1 MPAVD
6 ELRQIGMVVHPV
18 RDVAVVLGQIQSWA
32 AAEGVAVGQIP
43 TDGQSRRLAEPIQAT
58 DCDLVLALGGDGT
71 TLIALHTGA
80 PIDRPVMGVA
90 CGSVG
95 VLTSVHAD
103 RARWALA
110 QVAEG
115 RFKPEPIPALE
126 VAWEGGH
133 GVAINDLVVVR
144 NGPGQV
150 LVAVRVDGE
159 LYIRVAGDGLILATE
174 LGSSA
179 YNMAAGGPILAPAVD
194 GIAVTPL
201 ATHGGSTPP
210 LVAARDSRL
219 DLEVEPGYGGVR
231 YELDG
236 RPADVR
242 GHALRVAR
250 RESYAV
256 LVTLSDE
263 EPRFTGLRRR
273 GLLLDS
279 PRVLVRDKRP
289 GSDAEHRPV

>member
-1 MPAVD
+1 MPRVN
-6 ELRQIGMVVHPV
+6 ELRQIGLVVHPT
-18 RDVAVVLGQIQSWA
+18 RDVAPVLAEIESWA
-32 AAEGVAVGQIP
+32 SEAGVAVGQIP
-43 TDGQSRRLAEPIQAT
+43 ADGQSRRLAEPVQAA

-71 TLIALHTGA
+71 TLVALHTGA
-80 PIDRPVMGVA
+80 PIEKPVLGVA
-90 CGSVG
+90 CGSIG

-103 RARWALA
+103 RARWALE

-115 RFKPEPIPALE
+115 RFEAEPVPALD
-126 VAWEGGH
+126 VAWEGGQ

-144 NGPGQV
+144 DGPGQV

-159 LYIRVAGDGLILATE
+159 LYVRVAGDGLVVATE

-210 LVAARDSRL
+210 LVTARDSRL
-219 DLEVEPGYGGVR
+219 TLEVEPGHGGVR

-236 RPADVR
+236 RPADIPVEE
-242 GHALRVAR
+242 LTVAR
-250 RESYAV
+250 RETYAR
-256 LVTLSDE
+256 LVTLADE

-289 GSDAEHRPV
+289 DDDAEHRPV

>member
-1 MPAVD
+1 MPAVN
-6 ELRQIGMVVHPV
+6 ELRQIGMVVHPT
-18 RDVAVVLGQIQSWA
+18 RDVAAVLGEIESWA
-32 AAEGVAVGQIP
+32 TAEEVAVGQIP
-43 TDGQSRRLAEPIQAT
+43 TDGQSRRLAEPVHPT

-71 TLIALHTGA
+71 SLIALHTGA
-80 PIDRPVMGVA
+80 PIERPVLGVA

-103 RARWALA
+103 RVRRALE

-115 RFKPEPIPALE
+115 RFEAEPVPALE
-126 VAWEGGH
+126 IEWEGGR

-144 NGPGQV
+144 DGPGQV
-150 LVAVRVDGE
+150 LVAVHVDGE
-159 LYIRVAGDGLILATE
+159 LYVRVAGDGLIVATE

-194 GIAVTPL
+194 AIAVTPL

-242 GHALRVAR
+242 GHELSVAR
-250 RESYAV
+250 REAYAK
-256 LVTLSDE
+256 LVTLADE

-289 GSDAEHRPV
+289 DNDAEHRPV

>member
-1 MPAVD
+1 MG
-6 ELRQIGMVVHPV
+6 ELRQIGLVAHPS
-18 RDVAVVLGQIQSWA
+18 RDVGWALSEIEAWA
-32 AAEGVAVGQIP
+32 AEHGVRIGQIP
-43 TDGQSRRLAEPIQAT
+43 TDGQSRRLAEPVQAP

-80 PIDRPVMGVA
+80 RVDRPVLGVA

-103 RARWALA
+103 RARWALEE
-110 QVAEG
+110 VAEG
-115 RFKPEPIPALE
+115 RFTAEPVPALQ
-126 VAWEGGH
+126 VAWEGGA

-144 NGPGQV
+144 NGAGQV

-159 LYIRVAGDGLILATE
+159 LYARIAGDGLIVATE

-201 ATHGGSTPP
+201 ATHGGSAPP
-210 LVAARDSRL
+210 LVAARTSSVA
-219 DLEVEPGYGGVR
+219 LEVEPGYGGVR

-236 RPADVR
+236 RPVEIA
-242 GHALRVAR
+242 GHALTVVRS
-250 RESYAV
+250 ETYAAI
-256 LVTLSDE
+256 VTLEGE

-279 PRVLVRDKRP
+279 PRVLVRDGRAD
-289 GSDAEHRPV
+289 SDAEHPQL